1 MTTQEQIS
9 QVRARIAALETERET
24 IEAQRRSRKEVS
36 AHIDKAMTHWSNE
49 SDAII
54 KTNMARAAAGYPAEF
69 LTVHVRGVP
78 VDLGPLFV
86 LLLGAK
92 DVRDALNKGLQT
104 VPEGLAPLVRSR
116 RLSDISDA
124 LHQAQIEE
132 EKLIRQAEQ
141 DGEIIPYRADA
152 NPLYTLT
159 WRPAE

>member
-1 MTTQEQIS
+1 MTTQEQVS

-24 IEAQRRSRKEVS
+24 IEAQRRSRKEVG

-49 SDAII
+49 ADAII

-69 LTVHVRGVP
+69 LTVHVRGMP

-86 LLLGAK
+86 LLLGAET
-92 DVRDALNKGLQT
+92 VRKALDKELRT
-104 VPEGLAPLVRSR
+104 VPEGLPALQRSR
-116 RLSDISDA
+116 RVSEISHA

-132 EKLIRQAEQ
+132 ENLIRQAEQ

-152 NPLYTLT
+152 DPLYTLT